1 MLYTHLCCRQHASP
15 TCKLPGGGPGGSPL
29 RPALRRRGCCCCR
42 RHGRCCKCCCHGPL
56 SSCDGRGGGA
66 EGHGSPGLCWGQA
79 LQAEGAIAMECSNA
93 IWQWAHAMLP
103 FGLPSACPHAAW
115 APGAALWCLG
125 APGERLQCE
134 IGLRS
139 VHTQQLRGRDQPCP
153 AARVASRPSWI
164 TSSSAS
170 RACWAPRRRWAA
182 QTSASA
188 QIDGSDADLTPTLGF
203 TGPACQRL

>member
-1 MLYTHLCCRQHASP
+1 MLQAARIPHLQTAGRRPRRQPAAACAPPARLLLLPPAWPLLQVLLPWPSVELLARGGAAGLKGTEALGCVGARLSGGGRNCDGMQQCDLAMGTRDANRLGSPQHA
-15 TCKLPGGGPGGSPL
+15 LML
-29 RPALRRRGCCCCR
+29 
-42 RHGRCCKCCCHGPL
+42 HGRLGRPL
-56 SSCDGRGGGA
+56 
-66 EGHGSPGLCWGQA
+66 
-79 LQAEGAIAMECSNA
+79 
-93 IWQWAHAMLP
+93 
-103 FGLPSACPHAAW
+103 
-115 APGAALWCLG
+115 CLG
-125 APGERLQCE
+125 APAERLRCE